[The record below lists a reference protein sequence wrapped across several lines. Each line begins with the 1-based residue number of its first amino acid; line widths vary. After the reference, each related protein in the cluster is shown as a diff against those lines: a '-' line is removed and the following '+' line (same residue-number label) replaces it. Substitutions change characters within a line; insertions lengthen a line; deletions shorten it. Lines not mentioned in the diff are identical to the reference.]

1 MGQPVFNQ
9 DQMDAP
15 DTEAPD
21 TEAPDTQARYSAIL
35 PAPFGMVGVRVA
47 RGQVLELAYLP
58 PGTPPLACDDALVQ
72 RVASQLDAYY
82 ANPDAAFDL
91 PLAPLGS
98 GFQQRVWQA
107 IRAVPR
113 GATTTYGTIATSLQG
128 TARAVGQACGQN
140 PFPVV
145 VPCHRVV
152 SARGVGGFSHH
163 AEDGFFLD
171 VKRWLL
177 RHEGAL
183 LL

>member
-1 MGQPVFNQ
+1 MQAPHK
-9 DQMDAP
+9 DAP
-15 DTEAPD
+15 YT
-21 TEAPDTQARYSAIL
+21 AIL

-47 RGQVLELAYLP
+47 GGQVLELAYLP
-58 PGTPPLACDDALVQ
+58 PGAAPRAGDDPLVR
-72 RVASQLDAYY
+72 RVADQLDAYY

-91 PLAPLGS
+91 PLSRVGS

-113 GATTTYGTIATSLQG
+113 GATTTYGTIAASLQG
-128 TARAVGQACGQN
+128 TARSVGQACGQN

-145 VPCHRVV
+145 IPCHRVV
-152 SARGVGGFSHH
+152 SARGIGGFSHH